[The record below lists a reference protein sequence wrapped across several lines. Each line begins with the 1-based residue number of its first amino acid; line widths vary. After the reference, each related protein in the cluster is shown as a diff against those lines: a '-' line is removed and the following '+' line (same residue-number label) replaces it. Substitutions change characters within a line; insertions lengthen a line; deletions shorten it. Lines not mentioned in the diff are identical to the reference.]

1 MKVLFTE
8 AKSNLKEITL
18 DKAIVAV
25 DKYKKVGLV
34 STVQFLGLLPD
45 VQKTLEKAGHQVST
59 SKPQLHAIKAAQ
71 LLGCDVTAIPQ
82 DCDCVLYVGTGEFH
96 PFGIGLTTFSQKPF
110 FKLNPFSGDVEKLS
124 EKEIRKMQLQ
134 QQARIAN
141 FKAAKTIGILVTL
154 KLGQNEMQGSVD
166 KIKEKLEKE
175 GKEVFVFIGDTLNP
189 AEMENFPQIEA
200 WVNTACPRVVD
211 DQELYKKPVVNVV
224 EALSSY

>member
-25 DKYKKVGLV
+25 NKYKKVGLV

-110 FKLNPFSGDVEKLS
+110 FKLNPFSGNVEILS
-124 EKEIRKMQLQ
+124 EKEIRKMQLK

-200 WVNTACPRVVD
+200 WVNTACPRMVD
-211 DQELYKKPVVNVV
+211 DQELYKKPIVNVV